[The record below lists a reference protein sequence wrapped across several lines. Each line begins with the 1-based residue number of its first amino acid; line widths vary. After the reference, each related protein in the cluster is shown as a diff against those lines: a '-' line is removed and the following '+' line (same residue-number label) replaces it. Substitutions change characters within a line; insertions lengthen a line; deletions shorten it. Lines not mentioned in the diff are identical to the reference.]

1 VKNLRLLVKEFN
13 SFRGLKPN
21 RIFIHGPPGSGKTH
35 FAEKMAKYYNIPHI
49 LIKDVVEA
57 VKNLQDPLGEEIRAS
72 WEELKEKAIEEAQNL
87 FEAEKK
93 KKKGGKKGDPVEEFD
108 PTKVLVR
115 MSEEHLFKAFQWR
128 LS

>member
-72 WEELKEKAIEEAQNL
+72 WEELKEKAVKYYINFYNFFL
-87 FEAEKK
+87 KFFEKQKK
-93 KKKGGKKGDPVEEFD
+93 KIKREK
-108 PTKVLVR
+108 
-115 MSEEHLFKAFQWR
+115 
-128 LS
+128 